1 MRLRNVKNVDEIL
14 KASIYYIDEPI
25 NQKGSWSKVFKNDNP
40 IAIEIGMG
48 KGDFITG
55 MALKHP
61 EINYIGIEKYQCV
74 LVRGVQ
80 KLDELDIPNVKVMCY
95 DAALLEEV
103 FDREVDTI
111 YLNFSDP
118 WPKTRHT
125 KRRLTYRS
133 FLKVYENIS
142 KSDIHIVQKTDNDK
156 LFESSLIELNNYGFI
171 FDELHLDLWNTDKD
185 NVRTEYEN
193 KFGNKGFTIKYIDAH
208 KKR

>member
-61 EINYIGIEKYQCV
+61 EINYIGIEKYQSV

-118 WPKTRHT
+118 WPKTRHA

-193 KFGNKGFTIKYIDAH
+193 KFGNKGFTIKYIDAN